1 MIRKT
6 LLVSAALLA
15 GLPAFA
21 INPKSP
27 IHIAGQTESTVT
39 FSIEGNPNKEIMN
52 GQTQIQISR
61 KDYESICSL
70 SAQADWTIAGPMGNQ
85 PITDIDKLMNIASN
99 LAHRV
104 WPDLT
109 WDSALL
115 RFAFLYIFTEEVLH
129 LKDSGIALTGNT
141 KK

>member
-6 LLVSAALLA
+6 LLVSAALFA
-15 GLPAFA
+15 GLPAFG

-27 IHIAGQTESTVT
+27 IHIANQTESTVT
-39 FSIEGNPNKEIMN
+39 FGIEGTHNREIMN

-70 SAQADWTIAGPMGNQ
+70 SEQANWTIVGPMGNQ
-85 PITDIDKLMNIASN
+85 PITDTDKLMNIAAN

-115 RFAFLYIFTEEVLH
+115 KFAFLYIFTEEVLQ